1 MRKIIIIFLMF
12 FSLLFPIVSLAASLD
27 LSPEF
32 NTLCWKED
40 ACKAVRA
47 EILGVTKDQIKS
59 GDGGWIQE
67 EPCTGS
73 YGKCLP
79 AGKTKTEIAFGG
91 KKEFADI
98 GEFIKSNYNMAIA
111 IAGILA
117 VLMIIVAGVQWV
129 TSGGNSEMISSAKKR
144 IGGALVGLLI
154 AYLSYT
160 ILNTINPALVNL
172 RLPQSFLIRPFKE
185 APKYCK
191 DAEATN
197 FALAAKK
204 GQQVGPEAFKT
215 AKMAEIK
222 KDTMICG
229 DQYFIEGS
237 GAMTCLGAKCE
248 KKGDLCLPVTIDGT
262 NVKNEPSCDSAQILV
277 HYSMDP
283 SLLGV
288 FTNLSWW
295 TKTVEKDDWLDDDT
309 AVFWPVCQTEDL
321 KKIYIGDKYE
331 EWGDSGEGMQLIKIP
346 KKPFYEYYLKINNL
360 SPYLPNPAWPEDH
373 WSCYFKGD
381 RVVGFVFKTEMG
393 KASGWFGGLDSNF
406 YSSPKPYVGT
416 WDSISQN
423 GYITFKQLEN
433 GVSFESVLTTDVIE
447 SIASHSTTEPAKLYV
462 DGKEVFGNHVDPEKN
477 KVKTPLEKYE
487 EGPTGAY
494 KDI

>member
-1 MRKIIIIFLMF
+1 MRKIIIFLMV
-12 FSLLFPIVSLAASLD
+12 FSFLLPIGTLAASMD

-32 NTLCWKED
+32 NTLCWKEED
-40 ACKAVRA
+40 CKIQRA
-47 EILGVTKDQIKS
+47 QILGVTKDQIKS

-67 EPCTGS
+67 DPCTGK

-79 AGKTKTEIAFGG
+79 AGKTKTKIAFGG
-91 KKEFADI
+91 KQEFADI
-98 GEFIKSNYNMAIA
+98 GEFIKTNYNLAVT

-172 RLPQSFLIRPFKE
+172 RLPQNYLIRPFKL
-185 APKYCK
+185 APKYCR

-204 GQQVGPEAFKT
+204 GQQVSPEAFKNI
-215 AKMAEIK
+215 KMEEIK
-222 KDTMICG
+222 KDTMVCG

-248 KKGDLCLPVTIDGT
+248 KKGDVCMPVTFDGD
-262 NVKNEPSCDSAQILV
+262 NVKNEPNCDSAQLVV
-277 HYSMDP
+277 HYSMDQ
-283 SLLGV
+283 SLLDV
-288 FTNLSWW
+288 FYNMSWW
-295 TKTVEKDDWLDDDT
+295 TKTVEKDDWIDDGL
-309 AVFWPVCQTEDL
+309 AVFWPVCETAVS
-321 KKIYIGDKYE
+321 KKIYIGDKWE
-331 EWGDSGEGMQLIKIP
+331 RWGDSGEGMQMIKIP

-360 SPYLPNPAWPEDH
+360 SPYLSSPAHDEDH
-373 WSCYFKGD
+373 WNCYFKGD

-416 WDSISQN
+416 WDSISKN
-423 GYITFKQLEN
+423 GYITFKQLED
-433 GVSFESVLTTDVIE
+433 GLMFESVLTSDVIT
-447 SIASHSTTEPAKLYV
+447 SIADHSSTEPAKLYV
-462 DGKEVFGNHVDPEKN
+462 DGKEIFGNHVDPDKN